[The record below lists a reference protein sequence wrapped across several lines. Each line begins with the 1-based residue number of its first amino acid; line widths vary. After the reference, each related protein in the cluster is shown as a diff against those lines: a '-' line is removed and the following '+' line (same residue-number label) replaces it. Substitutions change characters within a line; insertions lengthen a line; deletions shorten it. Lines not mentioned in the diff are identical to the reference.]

1 MNSDAIYRKAER
13 RGMHFHGRK
22 RSKTGVTGFVL
33 SLVCVVCFLTLCIIS
48 AAAKGESGEFI
59 GALGLFVMAGCGV
72 SLYLSLKGLK
82 EKDVYTRLPFAGL
95 VISGVLFV
103 VLFCLYVMGIQF

>member
-1 MNSDAIYRKAER
+1 MNSDTVYRKAER
-13 RGMHFHGRK
+13 GGMHFHGRK

-33 SLVCVVCFLTLCIIS
+33 SIVCVVSFLVLCIIS

-59 GALGLFVMAGCGV
+59 GVLGLFVMAGCGV

-82 EKDVYTRLPFAGL
+82 EKDVYTRLPFAGM

-103 VLFCLYVMGIQF
+103 ILFCLYVMGIQF

>member
-1 MNSDAIYRKAER
+1 MKSDTIYRKAER

-22 RSKTGVTGFVL
+22 RSKTGVAGFIISV
-33 SLVCVVCFLTLCIIS
+33 VCVVLFLVLCIIS

-72 SLYLSLKGLK
+72 SFYLSLKGLK
-82 EKDVYTRLPFAGL
+82 EKDVYTKLPFAGL

-103 VLFCLYVMGIQF
+103 LLFCLYVMGIQF

>member
-1 MNSDAIYRKAER
+1 MSSDALFRKGER
-13 RGMHFHGRK
+13 GRMHFHGRK
-22 RSKTGVTGFVL
+22 RSKTGVAGFVL
-33 SLVCVVCFLTLCIIS
+33 SVVCVVSFLVLCIVS

-82 EKDVYTRLPFAGL
+82 EKDVYTRLPFAGM
-95 VISGVLFV
+95 VISGILFV
-103 VLFCLYVMGIQF
+103 LMFCLYVMGIQF

>member
-1 MNSDAIYRKAER
+1 MNSDTIYRKAER

-22 RSKTGVTGFVL
+22 RSKTGVAGFIISV
-33 SLVCVVCFLTLCIIS
+33 VCVVLFLVLCIIS

-82 EKDVYTRLPFAGL
+82 EKDVYTKLPFAGL

-103 VLFCLYVMGIQF
+103 LLFCLYVMGIQF

>member
-22 RSKTGVTGFVL
+22 RSKTGVAGFIISV
-33 SLVCVVCFLTLCIIS
+33 VCVVLFLVLCIIS

-72 SLYLSLKGLK
+72 SFYLSLKGLK
-82 EKDVYTRLPFAGL
+82 EKDVYTKLPLAGL

-103 VLFCLYVMGIQF
+103 LLFCLYVMGIQF